1 MKPYLEKLTWYKA
14 KKPILQ
20 IKILEL
26 LATGRRLSVS
36 MAEDILK
43 EHHHPEI
50 WHGFKNLESNCLIKK
65 LKQKNYEEIK
75 AIDRGRQKEYYK
87 ITEQG
92 LYVLI
97 QEARTADKFWRAI
110 IAYSH
115 HNYRKITFGKV
126 KELYQ
131 SFVCKHLKYL
141 SRSTYP
147 LQLDLFDELC
157 NNWFQ
162 DIIKNSQ
169 KITPDQMFLEV
180 LAMHPAITFEE
191 IARYTGKPVREDKI
205 KGILS
210 RYTETY
216 HEINDIDDDRNS
228 EETSS
233 NHKDDNFDDKF
244 HRLVITT
251 CNNDT
256 STTYELSLFGVML
269 VLALVRYNDM
279 GTLKGGLYF
288 NGFSP
293 SAHYDIIASNY
304 SNKLPLIFGKQWKL
318 LKKTLKGIAIYNFD
332 IIFSEEVRSE
342 SFDEP
347 YLVNGN
353 RELYQS
359 TMKIALYRRKQLE
372 EFQSE
377 ALKQYDNYIREITA
391 DLPAEAVEDVRDKV
405 HPVFQIAFS
414 ISPYHHI
421 AKIDTC
427 LVLTLIC

>member
-1 MKPYLEKLTWYKA
+1 M
-14 KKPILQ
+14 
-20 IKILEL
+20 
-26 LATGRRLSVS
+26 
-36 MAEDILK
+36 
-43 EHHHPEI
+43 
-50 WHGFKNLESNCLIKK
+50 
-65 LKQKNYEEIK
+65 
-75 AIDRGRQKEYYK
+75 
-87 ITEQG
+87 
-92 LYVLI
+92 
-97 QEARTADKFWRAI
+97 
-110 IAYSH
+110 
-115 HNYRKITFGKV
+115 
-126 KELYQ
+126 YQ
-131 SFVCKHLKYL
+131 SFVRKHLKYL

-191 IARYTGKPVREDKI
+191 IARYTGKPVREDKM

-210 RYTETY
+210 R
-216 HEINDIDDDRNS
+216 
-228 EETSS
+228 
-233 NHKDDNFDDKF
+233 HKDDNFDDKF
-244 HRLVITT
+244 HRLVITR

-372 EFQSE
+372 EFE
-377 ALKQYDNYIREITA
+377 
-391 DLPAEAVEDVRDKV
+391 
-405 HPVFQIAFS
+405 
-414 ISPYHHI
+414 
-421 AKIDTC
+421 
-427 LVLTLIC
+427 